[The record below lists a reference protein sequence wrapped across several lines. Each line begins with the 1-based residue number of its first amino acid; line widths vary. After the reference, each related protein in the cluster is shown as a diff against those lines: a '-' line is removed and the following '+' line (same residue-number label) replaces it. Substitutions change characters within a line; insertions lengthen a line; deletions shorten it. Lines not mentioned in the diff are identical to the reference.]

1 MTSDI
6 PSRESLTVAFQ
17 EAPKAGCADRADIEG
32 VVGLANAQGGVLYLG
47 LEADGAVGG
56 LGQVGAVDPSQ
67 IAATVASNTV
77 PPLVVRVEIVVADG
91 RVIRRRLMGD
101 KTPENVPL
109 YPFEFTSTLSD
120 LVRLDVTDT
129 LCAGAVCEDLDPSER
144 ELLRRIIRSNQ
155 GEGRL
160 SELTDDAPDRTLGLV
175 WEDACGGLRPTVC
188 GMLLIGKASRL
199 RELIPTA
206 SVVFQRM
213 RASDVF
219 LQEHMRLPLLRCLE
233 RLLELFESANAQER
247 TEKGGSEDA
256 VPDFAPEAF
265 SQALINAVCHRDYAW
280 LGSVRVC
287 LDESGLAVSSP
298 GGFVRGIGAD
308 NLLIAEPQTRN
319 TRLADTLRRI
329 GLACGRGIA
338 KVEEACARYA
348 RLRPDYSESTP
359 ECARVTFARSAAD
372 VAFAHWLEAMEKRRQ
387 ARFGIVDLLILST
400 LRRRGSL
407 SLGALVLQTG
417 LPKTKLQWATQAL
430 LEEGVMEERSGGRS
444 ALSAQAQSAGRRLPA
459 KRARCDKAQ
468 CPNVVIDLI
477 GKMGAV
483 SNADVSAALGLSPQS
498 AYLLLRDMTAAGLI
512 RRTGQKR
519 YSRYRLPFKA
529 R

>member
-400 LRRRGSL
+400 LSRCGSL

-417 LPKTKLQWATQAL
+417 LPKTKLQ
-430 LEEGVMEERSGGRS
+430 
-444 ALSAQAQSAGRRLPA
+444 
-459 KRARCDKAQ
+459 
-468 CPNVVIDLI
+468 
-477 GKMGAV
+477 
-483 SNADVSAALGLSPQS
+483 
-498 AYLLLRDMTAAGLI
+498 
-512 RRTGQKR
+512 
-519 YSRYRLPFKA
+519 
-529 R
+529 